1 MRKDPKPADLDYAH
15 LNDVVDAVASSMQY
29 ERQRLI
35 PYLRQMREILHA
47 EGTRTDLR
55 PADAP
60 TWGQWLESK
69 REALDM
75 APRTVEL
82 LLETGGTKRKPLAT
96 VARGPKAKPTANVTL
111 LECGWDKRKKAAVIE
126 LVFTEQGSTSPDNT
140 ASQMHRSPT
149 FTEFCKPNAAA
160 PTPAVMRVCAH

>member
-82 LLETGGTKRKPLAT
+82 LLETGDTKRKPRAT
-96 VARGPKAKPTANVTL
+96 VARSSRPGDL
-111 LECGWDKRKKAAVIE
+111 L
-126 LVFTEQGSTSPDNT
+126 L
-140 ASQMHRSPT
+140 
-149 FTEFCKPNAAA
+149 
-160 PTPAVMRVCAH
+160 TPGDYR